1 MLPEYQLNIADLPN
15 IPISNAKKLV
25 SNLFDKEKYVIH
37 YENLQLYLR
46 LVLKLKKIDRVLEF
60 SQSQWLKEYIKLNT
74 QKRIEAK
81 NKKKKKID
89 KDGKVLYKL
98 VSNAI
103 YGKTMENLRNRS
115 DVKLKSNK
123 KDYLKCT
130 SKPSYM
136 SHKLFDNNLVAMRKS
151 KLALKLK
158 KPAYWK
164 ACIRIK

>member
-15 IPISNAKKLV
+15 ISISNAKKLV

-81 NKKKKKID
+81 NKKNKKID

-136 SHKLFDNNLVAMRKS
+136 SHKLLDNNLVVIRKS

-158 KPAYWK
+158 KSA
-164 ACIRIK
+164 

>member
-15 IPISNAKKLV
+15 ITISNVKKLV

-81 NKKKKKID
+81 NKNKI
-89 KDGKVLYKL
+89 KFTK
-98 VSNAI
+98 
-103 YGKTMENLRNRS
+103 ME
-115 DVKLKSNK
+115 
-123 KDYLKCT
+123 KCCT
-130 SKPSYM
+130 
-136 SHKLFDNNLVAMRKS
+136 N
-151 KLALKLK
+151 
-158 KPAYWK
+158 
-164 ACIRIK
+164 

>member
-15 IPISNAKKLV
+15 ISISNAKKLV

-81 NKKKKKID
+81 NKKKQK
-89 KDGKVLYKL
+89 
-98 VSNAI
+98 N
-103 YGKTMENLRNRS
+103 
-115 DVKLKSNK
+115 
-123 KDYLKCT
+123 
-130 SKPSYM
+130 
-136 SHKLFDNNLVAMRKS
+136 
-151 KLALKLK
+151 
-158 KPAYWK
+158 
-164 ACIRIK
+164 

>member
-15 IPISNAKKLV
+15 ISISNAKKLV

-81 NKKKKKID
+81 NKKNKKID

-115 DVKLKSNK
+115 DVKLKSKK

-136 SHKLFDNNLVAMRKS
+136 SHKLLDNNLVVIRKS
-151 KLALKLK
+151 KLELKLK
-158 KPAYWK
+158 KSA
-164 ACIRIK
+164 